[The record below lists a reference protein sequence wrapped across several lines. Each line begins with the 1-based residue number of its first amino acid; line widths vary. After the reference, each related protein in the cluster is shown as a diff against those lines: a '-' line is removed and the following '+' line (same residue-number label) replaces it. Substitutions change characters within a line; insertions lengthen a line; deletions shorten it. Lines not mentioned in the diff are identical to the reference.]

1 MIIWHMANLHA
12 GVSMVDLIVQCAWM
26 NLMHS
31 GFSMARKLVSLI
43 VIKDS
48 FPSVMSLGVTKSHL
62 RKTRAL
68 EKGHQSESS
77 EQIS

>member
-1 MIIWHMANLHA
+1 MIIWHMANLSA
-12 GVSMVDLIVQCAWM
+12 SVSIVDSIVQCAWM

-31 GFSMARKLVSLI
+31 GFSMAGKSVSFI
-43 VIKDS
+43 VIEDS
-48 FPSVMSLGVTKSHL
+48 FPSVTSSRVTKSRL
-62 RKTRAL
+62 RKARVL